1 MYKILIA
8 IDGSEHSEKVLK
20 EAITIAEPLGAAV
33 TILTV
38 IVRDYL
44 PPSVSIQFTD
54 DVWETVNANLQ
65 EEAETLVAKSAAPFK
80 EKGLE
85 AETKVIFGRKP
96 PSEIICEE
104 AKEGKYNL
112 VMLGSHGLR
121 GFREALLGS
130 VSNKVAHCLKGN
142 VMIVK

>member
-20 EAITIAEPLGAAV
+20 EAITIAEPLGAAI

-54 DVWETVNANLQ
+54 DVWDTVNANLQ
-65 EEAETLVAKSAAPFK
+65 EEAEALVAKSAAPFK

-85 AETKVIFGRKP
+85 VNTKVVFGRKP

-104 AKEGKYNL
+104 AQEGKYNL

-130 VSNKVAHCLKGN
+130 VSNKVAHCLNGN